1 MPKSHEPQ
9 RVRIEDVAEWAG
21 VSIATVSRVL
31 NKTGRVTEETA
42 ELVREAVEEL
52 GYIPHA
58 AARGLASRK
67 TNTLGII
74 FPEIAGLFFSALLR
88 GIEANVAEN
97 GYRPLLYS
105 THRQKLGS
113 LNPPPLNEGNCDG
126 LIIFTD
132 SLEEEYLRRLHE
144 RRFPMVILH
153 RTPPEGV
160 NIPCITF
167 ENKQGA
173 RQMMEHLLKVHG
185 YRQIAFLGADGVEDS
200 AWRELGYREA
210 LAAYNLPVDPR
221 LIGNGMFLEQTSR
234 QVVQGWLAEGVTPEA
249 IFAADDESARGA
261 IGALQQSGR
270 QVPQDVAVVGFD
282 DTLLAQ
288 YWSPPLTTVRAPIE
302 EAGRAA
308 AAQLIRL
315 IHTGQ
320 ADPLTLL
327 PTELIIRR
335 SCGCPLASEQ

>member
-1 MPKSHEPQ
+1 MPKSREPQ

-52 GYIPHA
+52 GYVPHA

-88 GIEANVAEN
+88 GIEAYVAEN
-97 GYRPLLYS
+97 GYQPLLYS
-105 THRQKLGS
+105 TQGKKLS
-113 LNPPPLNEGNCDG
+113 RHNPLPLNEGNCDG

-132 SLEEEYLRRLHE
+132 SLDESYLRQLHE
-144 RRFPMVILH
+144 RGFPMVILH

-173 RQMMEHLLKVHG
+173 RQMMEHLLGVHG
-185 YRQIAFLGADGVEDS
+185 YRRIAFLGAEGVEDS
-200 AWRELGYREA
+200 TWRELGYREA
-210 LAAYNLPVDPR
+210 LAAYDVSFG
-221 LIGNGMFLEQTSR
+221 LIGNGKFLEPAAR
-234 QVVQGWLAEGVTPEA
+234 HVVQGWLADGIVPEA

-261 IGALQQSGR
+261 IAAIQESGR
-270 QVPQDVAVVGFD
+270 TVPQEIAVVGFD
-282 DTLLAQ
+282 DTVLAQ

-315 IHTGQ
+315 IRTGQ

-335 SCGCPLASEQ
+335 SCGCPVRNSGR